1 MKTIFDFRAFLN
13 FLGRNKLY
21 TAINIF
27 GFSISLMFVILLV
40 TYTRQEYAVDQ
51 FHSNK
56 ERIFRL
62 CNESGSCFAPLIGR
76 DLKARYPEIETYVRL
91 FETDEVATTGERHL
105 KAKILLSDP
114 DFFRMFSFRL
124 AEGDTAQVLRSK
136 NGALLAESFARNLF
150 PEGDYLDKTVTIK
163 GESVPVTGILRPFG
177 NSQFVTPD
185 VMLSFE
191 EWAPLVYGWDG
202 VLKRGYAS
210 ASFPLY
216 LMLKPHADL
225 SAKMPDMLSHLKT
238 YYWPYKDDHAREL
251 TIIPLT
257 EVYLSNPLYAS
268 EHIRIGSKT
277 LINTFFSVA
286 MLILLFAV
294 INYINLSTAQSES
307 RAREMAV
314 RRLLGCSRKALFTRL
329 IVESVLLCIL
339 SLLIAL
345 LLAGIAEPIFNR
357 ILQTHISVSNLFS
370 ASNLGI
376 GVVAIILLGL
386 LTGVIP
392 ASVITRARPID
403 VVRGSFRHKTK
414 MVYNKILIGFQY
426 LITIVLL
433 GCTLTMSRQID
444 MMLHADLGFDTAN
457 KLYLSIP
464 DLNPGQSAGLKNQLL
479 QIAGVENV
487 ALVRGVPMLGSNNTS
502 DTWHDQPISI
512 QRFEGDSSY
521 LKIMGFRILRD
532 NRTDDRKAIWL
543 NETAM
548 QAMELPDSASYCEY
562 FKCPIAGIVQDFR
575 YRDLTHPAEPC
586 IIEHMQDN
594 YWPWACI
601 IQLTNLDSPVTLR
614 TIERVYREYTGGMPC
629 EYKTYDEVMH
639 QQYAAQQR
647 MSDILFGFTLVAI
660 LISALG
666 ILAMATYFIR
676 QRSMEIAVRKVFGST
691 NREVLQR
698 LVLHFVRYVLAAF
711 VIAVPV
717 IWYLMHDWLSQYV
730 LRIPLSW
737 TIFALAGLTALSIAV
752 ATVFGQSWRA
762 ANSNPVDAIKR

>member
-76 DLKARYPEIETYVRL
+76 DLKDRYPEIDTYVRL
-91 FETDEVATTGERHL
+91 HSSNEIITGGGHHL
-105 KAKILLSDP
+105 KAHYLLADP
-114 DFFRMFSFRL
+114 DFFKMFSFRL

-136 NGALLAESFARNLF
+136 NGALLSESFARNLF
-150 PEGDYLDKTVTIK
+150 PEGNYLDKTITIK
-163 GESVPVTGILRPFG
+163 GIKVPITGILHSFG
-177 NSQFVTPD
+177 NSHMVTPD
-185 VMLSFE
+185 IMLSYE
-191 EWAPLVYGWDG
+191 EWLPILNWSEVF
-202 VLKRGYAS
+202 KQGYAN

-216 LMLKPHADL
+216 IMLKPNADL
-225 SAKMPDMLSHLKT
+225 SAKMPEILSRFKT
-238 YYWPYKDDHAREL
+238 YYWPYQEEHTHEL
-251 TIIPLT
+251 SVKPLT
-257 EVYLSNPLYAS
+257 ELYFS
-268 EHIRIGSKT
+268 SGLRGGTCRHGSQKLIGI
-277 LINTFFSVA
+277 LFSA
-286 MLILLFAV
+286 AILILLFAV

-414 MVYNKILIGFQY
+414 MVYNKILIGFQC

-444 MMLHADLGFDTAN
+444 MMLHADLGFNTAN
-457 KLYLSIP
+457 KLYLSIQ
-464 DLNPGQSAGLKNQLL
+464 NMNGYQASGLKNRLL
-479 QIAGVENV
+479 QIAGVENISR
-487 ALVRGVPMLGSNNTS
+487 VRGVPMFANNNS
-502 DTWHDQPISI
+502 SGVWHNKPIHLEI
-512 QRFEGDSSY
+512 FEGDSTY
-521 LKIMGFRILRD
+521 VGLMGFRKIQD
-532 NRTDDRKAIWL
+532 NRNFAQNAIWL
-543 NETAM
+543 NRTAM
-548 QAMELPDSASYCEY
+548 RELELPDNASYCEY
-562 FKCPIAGIVQDFR
+562 LKSPIAGVIYDFL
-575 YRDLTHPAEPC
+575 YQDLTHHPQPC
-586 IIEHMQDN
+586 VIKPLPEKE
-594 YWPWACI
+594 WCWAFV
-601 IQLTNLDSPVTLR
+601 IQLTDEYSITTLQK
-614 TIERVYREYTGGMPC
+614 IKQAYNEYTGGMPID
-629 EYKTYDEVMH
+629 YKTFDDVMH

-737 TIFALAGLTALSIAV
+737 TIFALAGLTALAIAV

>member
-62 CNESGSCFAPLIGR
+62 CDETDACFAPLIGR

-136 NGALLAESFARNLF
+136 NGALLSESFARNLF

-268 EHIRIGSKT
+268 EQIRIGSKT

-414 MVYNKILIGFQY
+414 MVYNKLLIGFQY

-464 DLNPGQSAGLKNQLL
+464 DLNPSQSAGLKNQLL

-487 ALVRGVPMLGSNNTS
+487 ALARGVPMFGFNNTS
-502 DTWHDQPISI
+502 DTWHDRPISI

-521 LKIMGFRILRD
+521 LKIMGFHILRD

-737 TIFALAGLTALSIAV
+737 TIFALAGLTALAIAV

-762 ANSNPVDAIKR
+762 TNSNPVDAIKR

>member
-62 CNESGSCFAPLIGR
+62 CDETDACFAPLIGR

-136 NGALLAESFARNLF
+136 NGALLSESFARNLF

-268 EHIRIGSKT
+268 EQIRIGSKT

-502 DTWHDQPISI
+502 DTWHDRPIST

-698 LVLHFVRYVLAAF
+698 LVLHFVRYVFAAF

-730 LRIPLSW
+730 LRIPFSW
-737 TIFALAGLTALSIAV
+737 TIFALAGLTALAIAV